1 MLHINVMIRLT
12 SEETPVGDLQRNKQ
26 FPTQVEVLN
35 AAQVAAMRCGAEEA
49 KITISFLFFRSN
61 ENIRM

>member
-12 SEETPVGDLQRNKQ
+12 SEETSVGDLQRNKQ
-26 FPTQVEVLN
+26 FPTQVEVPN

-49 KITISFLFFRSN
+49 
-61 ENIRM
+61 ENHNKLSIL